1 MKDVLSPTALNLNS
15 EELRKMIHMKGRDSS
30 RSYNYVKTKP
40 RDNLFKGHQW
50 NGDMDG
56 ET

>member
-1 MKDVLSPTALNLNS
+1 MKDVLSPTALDLNS